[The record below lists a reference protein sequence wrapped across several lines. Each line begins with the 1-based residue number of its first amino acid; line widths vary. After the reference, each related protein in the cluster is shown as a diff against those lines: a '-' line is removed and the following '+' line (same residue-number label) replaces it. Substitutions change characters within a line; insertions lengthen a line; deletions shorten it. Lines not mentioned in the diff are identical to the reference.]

1 MRIDPIVRTESTNTE
16 IWGAEKIHVFNYVN
30 NVFNV
35 AVPEIIMSL
44 EPYLR
49 EVDDIRDAQEATMI
63 LELSDEGGKAG
74 IIDYR
79 EYRRKRSGTS

>member
-1 MRIDPIVRTESTNTE
+1 MRIDQTVRTESTSTE
-16 IWGAEKIHVFNYVN
+16 TWGAEKIHVFNYAS
-30 NVFNV
+30 NVFDV
-35 AVPEIIMSL
+35 AVPETIMSL

-49 EVDDIRDAQEATMI
+49 EVDDLRDAQEATMI

-79 EYRRKRSGTS
+79 EYRRQRSGTS